1 MDRVAGFFHSL
12 TQAIGP
18 FAAQLGAPGLA
29 LVAFFDSSF
38 LSLPEVADALLVLA
52 VVHEPL
58 LWPYYAAATTAGSV
72 AGCYALFVVAR
83 KGGDAFLRRRMKG
96 HHIDGA
102 LRAFQRFGLL
112 AIVVP
117 SILPPPMPF
126 KVFVLLSGIASIPT
140 SSFLIAVSV
149 GRAFRYGGE
158 AWLAYEY
165 GEEAGTYIRNNLP
178 TISVWTAVV
187 IGLGGAT
194 YILWRRR
201 RAAQSV
207 E

>member
-1 MDRVAGFFHSL
+1 MDRITDFFHSL
-12 TQAIGP
+12 TTAIGP
-18 FAAQLGAPGLA
+18 FAARLGAPGLA

-38 LSLPEVADALLVLA
+38 LSLPEVADALLVIA

-72 AGCYALFVVAR
+72 AGCYALFLVAR
-83 KGGDAFLRRRMKG
+83 KGGEAFLRRRMKG
-96 HHIDGA
+96 QHIDRA
-102 LRAFQRFGLL
+102 LRVFQRFGLL

-126 KVFVLLSGIASIPT
+126 KVFVLLSGIANIRT
-140 SSFLIAVSV
+140 SSFLIAVTI

-178 TISVWTAVV
+178 TISILAAAIV
-187 IGLGGAT
+187 GLGGVA

-201 RAAQSV
+201 RKA
-207 E
+207 

>member
-1 MDRVAGFFHSL
+1 MDRVTGFFHNL
-12 TQAIGP
+12 TNTIGP

-52 VVHEPL
+52 VVHNPI

-72 AGCYALFVVAR
+72 AGCYALYAVAR
-83 KGGDAFLRRRMKG
+83 KGGEAFLRRRMKG
-96 HHIDGA
+96 HHIDRA
-102 LRAFQRFGLL
+102 LRTFQRFGLL
-112 AIVVP
+112 AIIVP

-126 KVFVLLSGIASIPT
+126 KVFVLLSGIANIRT
-140 SSFLIAVSV
+140 SSFLAAVTI

-165 GEEAGTYIRNNLP
+165 GDEAGTYIRNNLP
-178 TISVWTAVV
+178 TLSVWTAVIV
-187 IGLGGAT
+187 ALGGVA

-201 RAAQSV
+201 RRA
-207 E
+207 

>member
-1 MDRVAGFFHSL
+1 MDRVTGFFHRL
-12 TQAIGP
+12 TTAIGP
-18 FAAQLGAPGLA
+18 FAAELGAPGLA

-52 VVHEPL
+52 VVHEPV

-72 AGCYALFVVAR
+72 AGCYALFAVAR
-83 KGGDAFLRRRMKG
+83 KGGEAFLRRRMKG
-96 HHIDGA
+96 HHIDRA
-102 LRAFQRFGLL
+102 LRLFQRFGLL

-126 KVFVLLSGIASIPT
+126 KVFVLLSGIANIRT
-140 SSFLIAVSV
+140 SSFLAAVTI

-165 GEEAGTYIRNNLP
+165 GEEAGTYIRTNLA
-178 TISVWTAVV
+178 TISIWTAAIV
-187 IGLGGAT
+187 GLGGVT

-201 RAAQSV
+201 RRA
-207 E
+207 

>member
-1 MDRVAGFFHSL
+1 MDRVTGFFHNL
-12 TQAIGP
+12 TNAIGP

-52 VVHEPL
+52 VVHHPI

-72 AGCYALFVVAR
+72 AGCYALYALAR
-83 KGGDAFLRRRMKG
+83 KGGEAFLRRRMQG
-96 HHIDGA
+96 HHIDRA
-102 LRAFQRFGLL
+102 LHIFQRFGLL
-112 AIVVP
+112 AIIVP

-126 KVFVLLSGIASIPT
+126 KVFVLLSGIANVRT
-140 SSFLIAVSV
+140 TSFLAAVTI

-178 TISVWTAVV
+178 TISVWTAVIV
-187 IGLGGAT
+187 ALGGGT

-201 RAAQSV
+201 RRA
-207 E
+207 

>member
-1 MDRVAGFFHSL
+1 MDRVAGFFDRL
-12 TQAIGP
+12 TTTIGP

-52 VVHEPL
+52 VIHGPA
-58 LWPYYAAATTAGSV
+58 LWLYYAAATTAGSV
-72 AGCYALFVVAR
+72 AGCYALFAVAR
-83 KGGDAFLRRRMKG
+83 KGGEAFLRRRMKG
-96 HHIDGA
+96 QHIDRA
-102 LRAFQRFGLL
+102 LRLFQRFGLF

-126 KVFVLLSGIASIPT
+126 KVFVLLAGIASIPT
-140 SSFLIAVSV
+140 GRFLTAVAI
-149 GRAFRYGGE
+149 GRAFRYGIE

-165 GEEAGTYIRNNLP
+165 GEAASAYIRDNLP
-178 TISVWTAVV
+178 AISVWVAAVV
-187 IGLGGAT
+187 AVGGAV

-201 RAAQSV
+201 RKA
-207 E
+207 

>member
-1 MDRVAGFFHSL
+1 MDRVTGFFHRI
-12 TQAIGP
+12 TTTIGP

-52 VVHEPL
+52 VVHEPV

-72 AGCYALFVVAR
+72 AGCYALFAVAR

-96 HHIDGA
+96 QHIDRA
-102 LRAFQRFGLL
+102 LRLFQRFGLL

-126 KVFVLLSGIASIPT
+126 KVFVLLSGIANIPT
-140 SSFLIAVSV
+140 SSFLAAVAI

-165 GEEAGTYIRNNLP
+165 GDEAGTYIRHNLP
-178 TISVWTAVV
+178 TISIWAAVIV
-187 IGLGGAT
+187 ALGGVT

-201 RAAQSV
+201 RRA
-207 E
+207 

>member
-1 MDRVAGFFHSL
+1 MDRVTGFFHNL
-12 TQAIGP
+12 TNTIGP

-52 VVHEPL
+52 VVHNPIM
-58 LWPYYAAATTAGSV
+58 WPYYAAATTAGSV
-72 AGCYALFVVAR
+72 AGCYALYAVAR
-83 KGGDAFLRRRMKG
+83 KGGEAFLRRRMKG
-96 HHIDGA
+96 HHIDRA
-102 LRAFQRFGLL
+102 LRTFQRFGLL
-112 AIVVP
+112 AIIVP

-126 KVFVLLSGIASIPT
+126 KVFVLLSGIANIRT
-140 SSFLIAVSV
+140 SSFLAAVTI

-165 GEEAGTYIRNNLP
+165 GDEAGTYIRNNLP
-178 TISVWTAVV
+178 TISVWTAVIV
-187 IGLGGAT
+187 ALGGVA

-201 RAAQSV
+201 RRA
-207 E
+207 

>member
-1 MDRVAGFFHSL
+1 MDRVTGFFHYL
-12 TQAIGP
+12 TNAIGP

-52 VVHEPL
+52 VVHNPV

-72 AGCYALFVVAR
+72 AGCYALFAVAR
-83 KGGDAFLRRRMKG
+83 KGGEAFLRRRMKG
-96 HHIDGA
+96 HHIDRA
-102 LRAFQRFGLL
+102 LHLFQRFGLL

-126 KVFVLLSGIASIPT
+126 KVFVLLSGIANIRT
-140 SSFLIAVSV
+140 SSFLAAVTI
-149 GRAFRYGGE
+149 GRTFRYGGE

-178 TISVWTAVV
+178 TISVWTAVIV
-187 IGLGGAT
+187 AIAGVT

-201 RAAQSV
+201 RRA
-207 E
+207 

>member
-1 MDRVAGFFHSL
+1 MDRVTGFFHNL
-12 TQAIGP
+12 TNAIGP

-38 LSLPEVADALLVLA
+38 LSLPEVADALLVVA
-52 VVHEPL
+52 VVHEPA

-72 AGCYALFVVAR
+72 AGCYALFAVAR

-96 HHIDGA
+96 HHIDRA
-102 LRAFQRFGLL
+102 LRLFQRFGLL

-126 KVFVLLSGIASIPT
+126 KVFVLLSGIANIPT
-140 SSFLIAVSV
+140 GRFLAAVTI

-178 TISVWTAVV
+178 TISIWTAVIV
-187 IGLGGAT
+187 ALGGVT

-201 RAAQSV
+201 RRA
-207 E
+207 